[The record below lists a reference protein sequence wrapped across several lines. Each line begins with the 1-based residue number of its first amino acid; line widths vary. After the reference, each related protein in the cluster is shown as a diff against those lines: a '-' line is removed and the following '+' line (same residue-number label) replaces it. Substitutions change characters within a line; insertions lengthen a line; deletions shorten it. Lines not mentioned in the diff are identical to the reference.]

1 MQLEKTVSDLRSLK
15 IQGSSQVRKAIV
27 FAVKDFAKKDKS
39 KNVKEFRKK
48 LKLVMK
54 KLLLARPTEPETRTA
69 LRIILRKAN
78 ENLPLSELKKA
89 VVRECIDFEKNRKFA
104 LEIIAY
110 NALKLFKKNSV
121 AFTHCHSHTVEEILA
136 LAFKKKKLKRV
147 IATETRPKLQGRIT
161 VTNLT
166 KRGIPCTLIVDSA
179 SATFLKEADIFFTG
193 ADALL
198 ADGSVVN
205 KIGTALIS
213 DYAKKEKVPHYV
225 ASSSHC
231 FDPLTFFGKKEVI
244 EQRPVEEVWEKKF
257 KKLSIA
263 NPAFDLTPAKNVS
276 GIVSELGVHSP
287 KSFSNFMVRK
297 LHLKKGF
304 TSLQDLLK

>member
-1 MQLEKTVSDLRSLK
+1 MR
-15 IQGSSQVRKAIV
+15 RAIV
-27 FAVKDFAKKDKS
+27 FAVMDVVQKDKS
-39 KNVKEFRKK
+39 RNVKEFRKK
-48 LKLVMK
+48 LKAAMR

-78 ENLPLSELKKA
+78 ENLQRQELKKSIIK
-89 VVRECIDFEKNRKFA
+89 ECIDFEKNRKFA
-104 LEIIAY
+104 LEVIAF
-110 NALKLFKKNSV
+110 NALKLFKKSSI

-147 IATETRPKLQGRIT
+147 IATETRPKFQGRIT
-161 VTNLT
+161 ASQLT
-166 KRGIPCTLIVDSA
+166 KRGIPCTLVVDSA
-179 SATFLKEADIFFTG
+179 AATFLKEADLFFTG

-213 DYAKKEKVPHYV
+213 YYAKKEKVPHYV

-231 FDPLTFFGKKEVI
+231 FDPLTFFGKQEEI
-244 EQRPVEEVWEKKF
+244 EQRPVKEVWEKRM

-263 NPAFDLTPAKNVS
+263 NPAFDLTPAGNVKA
-276 GIVSELGVHSP
+276 IVSELGVYSP
-287 KSFSNFMVRK
+287 KKFSGLMVKK
-297 LHLKKGF
+297 LKLRKGF
-304 TSLQDLLK
+304 VSLQDLLK